1 MKRSR
6 KTPFAYAL
14 VATLLGTAMPGH
26 AASLESHS
34 RIQSTAKAYI
44 ANKHP
49 WQKFESRISVD
60 ALDPRS
66 RLASCPIALQA
77 FLPPGAK
84 IKRRTTVGVRCKA
97 GKPWK
102 IYLPVTVSAY
112 AKVMVAKHAIA
123 PNSAIRKSDI
133 SWVKRDI
140 SSLGYGYL
148 NSMSENGYKSRRS
161 IAQGAVLTP
170 NMVTAASIVSKG
182 QRVNLRSKNG
192 VVQVSMQGQA
202 LENAALG
209 ERIRVKN
216 LSSGKQIEGIVESP
230 HEVLIY

>member
-1 MKRSR
+1 
-6 KTPFAYAL
+6 
-14 VATLLGTAMPGH
+14 
-26 AASLESHS
+26 
-34 RIQSTAKAYI
+34 
-44 ANKHP
+44 
-49 WQKFESRISVD
+49 
-60 ALDPRS
+60 
-66 RLASCPIALQA
+66 LQA

-123 PNSAIRKSDI
+123 PNSTIRKPDI

-148 NSMSENGYKSRRS
+148 SSISENGYKSRRS

-170 NMVTAASIVSKG
+170 NMVTAASIITKG
-182 QRVNLRSKNG
+182 QRINLRSKNG
-192 VVQVSMQGQA
+192 AVQVSMQGQA

-216 LSSGKQIEGIVESP
+216 LSSGKQIEGIVKSP